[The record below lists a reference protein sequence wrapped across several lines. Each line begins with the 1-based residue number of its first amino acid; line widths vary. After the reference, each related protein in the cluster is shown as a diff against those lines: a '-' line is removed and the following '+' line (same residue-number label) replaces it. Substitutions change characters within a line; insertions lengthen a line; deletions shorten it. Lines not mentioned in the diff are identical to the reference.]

1 MSGVLRVF
9 FLQAEENLKVSQVP
23 ESVDSRQCPVCEESD
38 LALRHNVTQR
48 REAFHGC
55 TTLKN

>member
-48 REAFHGC
+48 REAFHGR